1 MTVVAGSVSEGEAP
15 VAALGALLD
24 RHAVVIL
31 GEDHHRPESAR
42 FTAEVASHYLE
53 GGGCIAV
60 ALEIESD
67 QQAVLDA
74 AMRGKEPIATV
85 WVHSIVDHPGYRDM
99 LRGSGISPE
108 PGSASTCAP

>member
-42 FTAEVASHYLE
+42 FTAEV
-53 GGGCIAV
+53 
-60 ALEIESD
+60 
-67 QQAVLDA
+67 
-74 AMRGKEPIATV
+74 
-85 WVHSIVDHPGYRDM
+85 GYF
-99 LRGSGISPE
+99 
-108 PGSASTCAP
+108 